1 MESKDGGYLEPVFL
15 CTFPPLVGDII
26 YDVSW
31 FINDNELTWAASNAL
46 SFSELNSTALRPS
59 NWTGNYSLNFEP
71 EQNKYYV
78 MEGVRSQIKLTSTIP
93 FSCPLSLSKEM
104 REAFCTYYFFV
115 WTPLEDSCRN
125 GMASNGIAMANQPC
139 GVTFNFRDWGNRS
152 VHINVTG
159 YVDGMINY
167 NYRTTYLHIASTRN
181 PMDPLGIWDNLNI
194 GGIEV
199 KVVDRDILVTGRQ
212 CISSNDPHMTT
223 FDGLPWENQRTGIF
237 VLYQHK
243 TLPYAVHVIYSECV
257 PRRATCNCGV
267 AVRNGFSYYIVR
279 TCEIISVQNTK
290 MLAVPYEKEY
300 LCEAADLQI
309 VKSGKHYTVTF
320 PSGTQVS
327 FYISSWNNFI
337 GSVRIRASVSD
348 IESSLGLCGF
358 TNGDTS
364 DDFIPKDG
372 SHPTDPNTFALSW
385 RISMDSNNS
394 LFSMSSSF
402 YLGTSWMYVFNS
414 GFEF

>member
-1 MESKDGGYLEPVFL
+1 MESKDGRQLEPVFL
-15 CTFPPLVGDII
+15 CLFPPLADDVV

-31 FINDNELTWAASNAL
+31 FINDEELSWAVSTFV
-46 SFSELNSTALRPS
+46 SYPDINSTALRPS
-59 NWTGNYSLNFEP
+59 NWTGNYSLNFEVACAVKAYNPSTSVSGPIYRSPKFFAGIKP
-71 EQNKYYV
+71 EQKQYYV
-78 MEGVRSQIKLTSTIP
+78 SEGITSQIKLSSTMP
-93 FSCPLSLSKEM
+93 FSCPLSLSEEM

-115 WTPLEDSCRN
+115 WTPSEDSCRN
-125 GMASNGIAMANQPC
+125 GMASNGIALTNQPC

-167 NYRTTYLHIASTRN
+167 NDRTTYLHIASTRN
-181 PMDPLGIWDNLNI
+181 PMDPLGIWDNLNVE
-194 GGIEV
+194 GIAV
-199 KVVDRDILVTGRQ
+199 KVGDRDILVIGRQ

-223 FDGLPWENQRTGIF
+223 FDGKRWENQRTGTF

-243 TLPYAVHVIYSECV
+243 ILPYTVHVIYSECM
-257 PRRATCNCGV
+257 PWRATCNCGV
-267 AVRNGFSYYIVR
+267 AIRNGFSYYIVR
-279 TCEIISVQNTK
+279 TCEIISLQSTK
-290 MLAVPYEKEY
+290 LLSVPYEKEH
-300 LCEAADLQI
+300 LCEATDLKI
-309 VKSGKHYTVTF
+309 VKIGKYYTVTL

-364 DDFIPKDG
+364 DDFIPKDA
-372 SHPTDPNTFALSW
+372 SHPTDSSTFALSW
-385 RISMDSNNS
+385 R
-394 LFSMSSSF
+394 
-402 YLGTSWMYVFNS
+402 
-414 GFEF
+414 